1 MTAPPIPAKSPLRK
15 DCIAS
20 KATGFVPAQ
29 ASSQVSVKTG
39 TDEHYNDLGKRIDEV
54 LELVKTGGC
63 DLPTN
68 SDLSA
73 GDPGRSTYSES
84 TYSEDCED
92 HTRTD
97 TFDDSRSSM
106 DSSYS
111 SFSFTPDSRMD
122 EPTKPST
129 GCSEYSSRVLKSSC
143 GKHEQCPRI
152 RESGD
157 DQPEDLESLPILTA
171 DQMFDMI
178 DHIPMTLKPGKQ
190 QYEEATSEFSFRPMS
205 VEPAVAS
212 GHQQVDTFEVHRSN
226 SLQRSFGIL
235 RRASVR
241 SVIEKVRS

>member
-15 DCIAS
+15 DSIALRL
-20 KATGFVPAQ
+20 GGLVPGQ
-29 ASSQVSVKTG
+29 VSSQVSVKTG
-39 TDEHYNDLGKRIDEV
+39 TDKHYNDLDKRIDEV

-63 DLPTN
+63 DLPAN
-68 SDLSA
+68 PDLSA
-73 GDPGRSTYSES
+73 GDSGRSTYSGS

-92 HTRTD
+92 D
-97 TFDDSRSSM
+97 TRSSM

-111 SFSFTPDSRMD
+111 SFSFTSDDRMNV
-122 EPTKPST
+122 PTKPST
-129 GCSEYSSRVLKSSC
+129 CCSERSSRPPKSSSD
-143 GKHEQCPRI
+143 KHEQFPRI

-157 DQPEDLESLPILTA
+157 IQPEDLESLPILTA

-178 DHIPMTLKPGKQ
+178 DHIPKTSEPGKR
-190 QYEEATSEFSFRPMS
+190 QYEEATSDFSFRPMS
-205 VEPAVAS
+205 VEIVVAS
-212 GHQQVDTFEVHRSN
+212 AHRQADTSDFRRSN